1 MTASPGTQPSLRNL
15 NTDYNIKKLPDVN
28 DIKAAPISLSLLKYL
43 KSLKIFRH
51 SKETK
56 REYRRI
62 RQLTYR
68 KNKHFKKVTTNQLPK
83 ITFANARSINNKVNE
98 INTLLEDAQPEIA
111 LFVETWLTPINQTYT
126 LSQIDPNNCY
136 HLINLPRAQ
145 SKTISS
151 ARREIANGGLL
162 MMLKKDSF
170 SNIEPQLITPPAYE
184 VQPWYQLEE
193 KDQVLEYLIAKMRP
207 KRLPRGY
214 TTCLI
219 VLVYLPHWIPKVQQA
234 LIYQLK
240 AAIEFAVL
248 KCTKHNEGVPLI
260 YVAGDFN
267 GANLNPI
274 LNDSAFKLHL
284 INTKP
289 TRKGKCL
296 DQVLTNAPKC
306 YTALN
311 LPPLGQADHEI
322 VSIRAFND
330 AYKNTLKP
338 QLKRPMRTGKIKDTV
353 AQIRTANWDFI
364 RQNNTDL
371 QSNFDYFYQTI
382 KNAEDF
388 CQPIKMKKTNI
399 DKPWMTIEIKDMI
412 KIRQK
417 LYQQA
422 TVQKSVELTKY
433 NEFAKKVSAE
443 ITKRKWQYN
452 KAKTLSKPNWW
463 KEIKDMNSV
472 KTINLIDLKKASM
485 INQGFRD
492 VWVDQKQPDLTSF
505 INKNCDKPKEPIF
518 TIQNV
523 GLFLKRLKSCSSGPD
538 GLHAKL
544 VKASYLELVEPLTH
558 LYNQCIYNSFT
569 PTQWKTANI
578 TPIPKIA
585 NPALAIDY
593 RPIANLSTIDKIFQ
607 RVLAKY
613 IVTITSK
620 IWETNKQYGFLPG
633 RSTMDAILQV
643 IEDWSKASDQ
653 HKQLLAI
660 FFDFEKAFDLVD
672 HALLLTKLSKYLPD
686 WLISWLASYLTERQ
700 QRVKV
705 NGFETEWLKVEA
717 GVIQGSV
724 IGPILFILFIV
735 DINDYLPQEADLEK
749 YADDILS
756 YLIGKFDC
764 SLPQKIADGVL
775 KWCIENKMRLNVKKC
790 KIITL
795 NYTPVQPIMINGEPL
810 EEVDSYKYLGI
821 ELNNKLN
828 WDQQWTRV
836 KSITS
841 SVPFLIKRL
850 KQQGWPESILI
861 TIYRSHALSHFIYS
875 APTLTSASTGAKHEM
890 DRFQKRILR
899 IINITPSRAEKKYGI
914 GTIPSLID
922 EICARKLLKI
932 LNDPTHSITSKLTQN
947 KRTSD
952 IKRRFR
958 TNLAKTEAY
967 SNSFVQK
974 YLRMLRDG
982 SDNLY
987 QPRNLC
993 NYNTTV
999 IKTKR
1004 ELGDKTPPK
1013 QIKRPKNQCPN
1024 CEIHFSNLASHLRL
1038 SKICKAQQKQKKK
1051 PEPHQ

>member
-68 KNKHFKKVTTNQLPK
+68 KYKHFKKVTTNQLPK

-193 KDQVLEYLIAKMRP
+193 KDQELEYLIAKMRP

-284 INTKP
+284 VNTKP

-338 QLKRPMRTGKIKDTV
+338 QLKRPMRTGKIKD
-353 AQIRTANWDFI
+353 
-364 RQNNTDL
+364 
-371 QSNFDYFYQTI
+371 
-382 KNAEDF
+382 
-388 CQPIKMKKTNI
+388 
-399 DKPWMTIEIKDMI
+399 
-412 KIRQK
+412 
-417 LYQQA
+417 
-422 TVQKSVELTKY
+422 
-433 NEFAKKVSAE
+433 
-443 ITKRKWQYN
+443 
-452 KAKTLSKPNWW
+452 
-463 KEIKDMNSV
+463 
-472 KTINLIDLKKASM
+472 
-485 INQGFRD
+485 
-492 VWVDQKQPDLTSF
+492 
-505 INKNCDKPKEPIF
+505 CDKPKEPIF

-1038 SKICKAQQKQKKK
+1038 SKICKAQQKQKKNPSHINSQHTSNSK
-1051 PEPHQ
+1051 ARITNTQR